1 MSESYG
7 RVQNWNY
14 QPCQAITG
22 TGSTFSLVFCQHRG
36 CSLWMPAQDRHLSTN
51 KNLRGHQG
59 QRRQLHF
66 CRCSSTMRAG
76 GSCGSFPVIPWLIK
90 EQGCPPGTGQG
101 NGHRALGRRNG
112 HRALGRG
119 NAPRA
124 LGRRNA
130 PRAPLVWAGSTQPQP
145 LTRLSVNPA
154 QPQGGPEPPHQ
165 QLLLHFPS
173 SQAHFRSLVHRDYFN
188 SNQNREEKAPQNARG
203 TKLYKG

>member
-1 MSESYG
+1 MEESRIG
-7 RVQNWNY
+7 ITSLARLLLE
-14 QPCQAITG
+14 QAAPFPWCSV
-22 TGSTFSLVFCQHRG
+22 STVGAL
-36 CSLWMPAQDRHLSTN
+36 LWMPAQDRHLSTN

-101 NGHRALGRRNG
+101 NGHRALGRG
-112 HRALGRG
+112 
-119 NAPRA
+119 
-124 LGRRNA
+124 NA